1 MTPLKIQVYGKS
13 GRLDAI
19 LEAYFRSRRNV
30 EIETVSEVTNPSY
43 RVKGKVIVGRSDD
56 LAVIEE
62 CAKQFR
68 PDFAMI
74 GPEEP
79 LAAGAVDKLA
89 ELGIPAV
96 GPTQKLAQLESS
108 KTFTRMLL
116 AEYGIRGNPIFRV
129 FYSLNGIEGYLRQ
142 QESFVVKPDGLTG
155 GKGVKLSGEH
165 LHSVDAAVDYCRQ
178 LFASGQQAILIEEKL
193 EGEEFS
199 LQSFYDGQH
208 IAHTMPVQDHKRAK
222 EGDTG
227 LNTGG
232 VGSYSCPDHL
242 LPFLTKDDVR
252 EAEDIN
258 RRACEAVSEKIG
270 QPYKGIIYGNF
281 MLTRNGLRLIE
292 YNARF
297 GDPEAL
303 NVLPLMETDF
313 VDVSEAIIK
322 GELDK
327 LDVRFRNLATVCK
340 YVVPEGYPDRPVK
353 DAVIDMDAVNR
364 LPDVGG
370 RLRLYYGAV
379 DDQDGRLV
387 MTGSRAVGIVGIAET
402 LFEAERIAENAASLV
417 GGPVYHR
424 RDIGTPQLVQKRK
437 DHMDRIFGRRSKYAG

>member
-1 MTPLKIQVYGKS
+1 MKPLKIQVFGKS

-19 LEAYFRSRRNV
+19 LEAYSRSARNV

-43 RVKGKVIVGRSDD
+43 RMKGRVIVGQSDN
-56 LAVIEE
+56 LAVIEK
-62 CAKQFR
+62 CAREFK

-96 GPTQKLAQLESS
+96 GPTKKLAKLESS
-108 KTFTRMLL
+108 KAFTRMLL
-116 AEYGIRGNPIFRV
+116 AEKNIPGNPRFRV
-129 FYSLNGIEGYLRQ
+129 FDSLNGIAPYLREQ
-142 QESFVVKPDGLTG
+142 KSFVVKPDGLTG

-165 LHSVDAAVDYCRQ
+165 LHSVDEAVDYCRQ
-178 LFASGQQAILIEEKL
+178 LFASGQPAVLIEEKL

-199 LQSFYDGQH
+199 LQSFYDGEH
-208 IAHTMPVQDHKRAK
+208 IVHTIPVQDHKRAK
-222 EGDTG
+222 EGDSG

-242 LPFLTKDDVR
+242 LPFLTRKDVR

-258 RRACEAVSEKIG
+258 RRACEEVSKKVG
-270 QPYKGIIYGNF
+270 QPYRGIIYGNF
-281 MLTRNGLRLIE
+281 MLTRSGLRLIE

-297 GDPEAL
+297 GDPESL

-313 VDVSEAIIK
+313 VDVSEAIIN
-322 GELDK
+322 GELHK
-327 LDVRFRNLATVCK
+327 LDVRFRKLATVCK
-340 YVVPEGYPDRPVK
+340 YVVPNGYPDQPIQN
-353 DAVIDMDAVNR
+353 AILDMDAVNR
-364 LPDVGG
+364 LPEIGN
-370 RLRLYYGAV
+370 RLRVYYGAV
-379 DDQDGRLV
+379 DDRNGSLV
-387 MTGSRAVGIVGIAET
+387 MTGSRAVGLVGIAET
-402 LFEAERIAENAASLV
+402 LFEAERIAENAANLV
-417 GGPVYHR
+417 RGPVYHR

-437 DHMDRIFGRRSKYAG
+437 DHIDHIFGRRSMYAS